1 MLALVKGAQTP
12 AVRWN
17 LSNERQ
23 RLMGRY
29 DATLSYEDFLHAFKD
44 ALDRVL
50 AGQVV
55 PPAFAMF
62 DVALTLALL
71 DIARAVHEQ
80 RPAQPHV
87 SRACVAFATCAS
99 GYDRKV
105 VNAPRS
111 MVKACR
117 PK

>member
-17 LSNERQ
+17 LSSERQ
-23 RLMGRY
+23 RLMESY
-29 DATLSYEDFLHAFKD
+29 DAALSYEGLLHAFKD

-62 DVALTLALL
+62 DAALTLALL
-71 DIARAVHEQ
+71 DIARAVREQ
-80 RPAQPHV
+80 RPTQPHV

-99 GYDRKV
+99 GYDHKV
-105 VNAPRS
+105 CNRPRS
-111 MVKACR
+111 MVKACA

>member
-12 AVRWN
+12 AVRWI
-17 LSNERQ
+17 LSSERQ

-62 DVALTLALL
+62 DAALTLALL
-71 DIARAVHEQ
+71 DIARAVREQ
-80 RPAQPHV
+80 RPTQPHV

-105 VNAPRS
+105 ANAPRS
-111 MVKACR
+111 MVKACP